1 MATHSDSADNGTQ
14 KPHRFDAKELLYRVG
29 RVVLVAVLFIS
40 ILLLGQ
46 SMVHHRFF
54 RGGHFNRNGILTQ

>member
-1 MATHSDSADNGTQ
+1 
-14 KPHRFDAKELLYRVG
+14 
-29 RVVLVAVLFIS
+29 VVLVAVLFIS